1 MTVREDIK
9 NTLATWTVGYDERS
23 VPMMAS
29 CFTQDAVM
37 TLDIGETKMGPF
49 EGHAEVMKHF
59 TDHHEIQTDQRRHV
73 TTNVVLEDVT
83 DSSARSTSYLSL
95 WVTEDN
101 AVRLQAAGV
110 YRDEWTNAEGPWR
123 IRRRHLTLDVHY

>member
-1 MTVREDIK
+1 MTVRQDIK
-9 NTLATWTVGYDERS
+9 NTLAKWTVGYDERS
-23 VPMMAS
+23 VPMMAD

-37 TLDIGETKMGPF
+37 SLDIGEMKMGPF
-49 EGHAEVMKHF
+49 DGHAEVMKHF

-73 TTNVVLEDVT
+73 TTNVVVEDVT
-83 DSSARSTSYLSL
+83 DATARSVSYLSL

-123 IRRRHLTLDVHY
+123 IRHRHLTLDVHY

>member
-1 MTVREDIK
+1 MTTRQEIK
-9 NTLATWTVGYDERS
+9 NTLAKWTVGYDERS
-23 VPMMAS
+23 VPMMAD

-37 TLDIGETKMGPF
+37 SLDIGEMKMGPF

-73 TTNVVLEDVT
+73 TTNVVVENET
-83 DSSARSTSYLSL
+83 ANSADSVSYLSL

-110 YRDEWTNAEGPWR
+110 YRDQWTIEDGKWR